1 MAQLEP
7 LARLIRALS
16 KLPGIGRRSAERI
29 AMSLVTQPG
38 TVSQDLVHALQE
50 VASSVCTCERCGQVT
65 TADEDPCAICRNP
78 ARQNGLLCVVSDPVS
93 IGALESSG
101 AFRGRYHAMMGK
113 ISPMHREGVQHL
125 RVQSLLKRIREERVT
140 EVLLALDSDTE
151 SEATVSFLKDV
162 LEATSVRVSRL
173 AYGLPA
179 GSGVSY
185 SDPLTLSRAI
195 SGRQNM
201 DASHGA

>member
-7 LARLIRALS
+7 LARLIRAFS
-16 KLPGIGRRSAERI
+16 KLPGIGRRSAERM

-38 TVSQDLVHALQE
+38 MISQDLVHALQE
-50 VASSVCTCERCGQVT
+50 VERSVRTCERCGHVT
-65 TADEDPCAICRNP
+65 TVDENPCALCRSP

-93 IGALESSG
+93 IGALEKCG
-101 AFRGRYHAMMGK
+101 AFRGRYHALMGK
-113 ISPMHREGVQHL
+113 ISPMHQEGVQNL
-125 RVQSLLKRIREERVT
+125 RVQSLLKRIREEEVT

-151 SEATVSFLKDV
+151 SEATVSFLREV
-162 LEATSVRVSRL
+162 LAGTSVRVSRL

-179 GSGVSY
+179 GSGISY

-195 SGRQNM
+195 SGRQDM
-201 DASHGA
+201 EPSQGG